1 MPGCEYLIQVDLLAE
16 CTESRLVEIDGASSS
31 MHLRREREV
40 RTMCDYSLMMVP
52 NRLAIEGEE
61 LVAHRFQSGTTG
73 FVSCSDFDI
82 WLAEHRSKNI
92 WRRLKACL
100 SSTAEPTPVVC
111 IPPGARL
118 LVERSPE
125 FLNGRMHQGSSEL
138 ATFTQLSAEANQHR
152 DALCFDDGVIVR
164 LAMLAEGQ
172 RVKVLRLASHEETE
186 FRPETAQR
194 VPAV

>member
-1 MPGCEYLIQVDLLAE
+1 
-16 CTESRLVEIDGASSS
+16 
-31 MHLRREREV
+31 
-40 RTMCDYSLMMVP
+40 MCDYSLMMVP

-82 WLAEHRSKNI
+82 WRAELRSKNI
-92 WRRLKACL
+92 WWRLKACL
-100 SSTAEPTPVVC
+100 SSAAEPTPVVC

-118 LVERSPE
+118 LVDKSSD
-125 FLNGRMHQGSSEL
+125 FLNGRLHPGLSEL

-152 DALCFDDGVIVR
+152 DALCFDDGPVVR

-172 RVKVLRLASHEETE
+172 KVKVLRLAANEETE
-186 FRPETAQR
+186 FRLETVQPVHAI
-194 VPAV
+194 

>member
-1 MPGCEYLIQVDLLAE
+1 
-16 CTESRLVEIDGASSS
+16 
-31 MHLRREREV
+31 
-40 RTMCDYSLMMVP
+40 MCDYSLMMVP
-52 NRLAIEGEE
+52 NRLAMEGEE

-82 WLAEHRSKNI
+82 WRAERRSKNI

-118 LVERSPE
+118 LVERPPD
-125 FLNGRMHQGSSEL
+125 FLNGRVHPGSSEL

-152 DALCFDDGVIVR
+152 DALCFDDGPVVR

-172 RVKVLRLASHEETE
+172 RVKVLRLSCHEELGL
-186 FRPETAQR
+186 RPEAAQR
-194 VPAV
+194 ILTV